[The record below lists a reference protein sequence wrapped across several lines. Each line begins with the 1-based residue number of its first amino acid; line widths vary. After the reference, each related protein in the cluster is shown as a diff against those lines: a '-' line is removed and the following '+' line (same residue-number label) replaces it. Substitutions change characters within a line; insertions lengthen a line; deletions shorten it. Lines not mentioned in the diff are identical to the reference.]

1 MYFLCNNCLHLVAF
15 AFMTCAITCFE
26 DLVAL
31 VFVFFSCY
39 FSPTFWYPIIYF
51 CGKNLCC
58 GCKFCLLFFRLF
70 FVKFLVVFYFQKS
83 FLYFL
88 AKLVACFMHVCS
100 PAVFLTWLLTDLP
113 LIEHICLLYVE
124 NINCLCIQHY
134 F

>member
-70 FVKFLVVFYFQKS
+70 FCQIPCRILFSKIVFVLFGQVGCMFYACLFSSGFSHVVADRFAS
-83 FLYFL
+83 DRTHLS
-88 AKLVACFMHVCS
+88 V
-100 PAVFLTWLLTDLP
+100 
-113 LIEHICLLYVE
+113 ICGK
-124 NINCLCIQHY
+124 H
-134 F
+134 